1 MNNITNITATVLSL
15 AGLTTIA
22 TVGITPIKKPQQEPF
37 CPAMEMPL
45 IPDVDNL
52 EPFVYKHCKC
62 GIGVYLMHDNDNIP
76 RCTSCGKTQAE

>member
-1 MNNITNITATVLSL
+1 MNSITNIATAVLSL
-15 AGLTTIA
+15 AGITIA
-22 TVGITPIKKPQQEPF
+22 TVGLNTPTKKHQQEPF
-37 CPAMEMPL
+37 CPAMELPL

-76 RCTSCGKTQAE
+76 RCTSCGKSQAE